1 LLKFSNFVSPLK
13 SISSVMK
20 RILIVE
26 DHAIVR
32 MGIEFLITDMFSTVE
47 VQQAATFSTA
57 LDILSRSAFDMVL
70 LDINIPEGENN
81 RMIQIIRKIQPVV
94 KVLIFSG
101 LEEEIYA
108 LHYLNAGA
116 NGYLSKGAS
125 EDDYKAAIMSV
136 LNDGKYVSAKVQR
149 LMVKNILDNKYISS
163 NPLEDLSKRELEVMY
178 LLAQGKWTKE
188 IATILDLKETTISTY
203 KSRIFEKMEVNNV
216 IEMFRKLE
224 LYKTE
229 EMEN

>member
-1 LLKFSNFVSPLK
+1 
-13 SISSVMK
+13 MK

-32 MGIEFLITDMFSTVE
+32 MGIDFLITDMFARVE
-47 VQQAATFSTA
+47 VKQASTFSAT
-57 LDILSRSAFDMVL
+57 LDILSKINFDMVM
-70 LDINIPEGENN
+70 LDINIPGGENN
-81 RMIQIIRKIQPVV
+81 RMIQIIRKIQPEI
-94 KVLIFSG
+94 KILIFSG

-116 NGYLSKGAS
+116 NGYLSKGAL
-125 EDDYKAAIMSV
+125 EDEYKVAIASV
-136 LNDGKYVSAKVQR
+136 LNDGKYISSKVQR
-149 LMVKNILDNKYISS
+149 LMVKNILDHKYGSH

-188 IATILDLKETTISTY
+188 IAAILNLKETTISTY
-203 KSRIFEKMEVNNV
+203 KSRIFEKMEVSNV

-229 EMEN
+229 AQEN

>member
-1 LLKFSNFVSPLK
+1 MN
-13 SISSVMK
+13 

-32 MGIEFLITDMFSTVE
+32 MGIDFLITDMFARVE
-47 VQQAATFSTA
+47 VQQASTFSAT
-57 LDILSRSAFDMVL
+57 LEILSKTNFDMVM
-70 LDINIPEGENN
+70 LDINIPGGENN
-81 RMIQIIRKIQPVV
+81 RMIQIVRKIQPAI
-94 KVLIFSG
+94 KILIFSG
-101 LEEEIYA
+101 LDEEIYA

-125 EDDYKAAIMSV
+125 EDDYKVAIMSV
-136 LNDGKYVSAKVQR
+136 LNDGKYVSNKVQR
-149 LMVKNILDNKYISS
+149 LMVKNILDNKYGSY

-188 IATILDLKETTISTY
+188 IATILNLKETTISTY
-203 KSRIFEKMEVNNV
+203 KSRIFEKMEVSNV

-229 EMEN
+229 AQEN